1 MVGPRQAGEMVKA
14 RAIDGPVSRWWGLP
28 GCNGTNQPV
37 SQRHVGVALHAAP
50 LRLCRPPLPAPA
62 ARAARSSGQR
72 AIGVGGPAGP
82 VGSARQHVTR
92 PHTHDAGDPRASS
105 RPGPSLS
112 PQSARGRGVHL
123 SFFQFST
130 KKNNNNKNNRS
141 IFHTPTPYS
150 VDVVCTYKGWD

>member
-37 SQRHVGVALHAAP
+37 TTPCGRRAPRRSVAP
-50 LRLCRPPLPAPA
+50 LPPTPSGSGC
-62 ARAARSSGQR
+62 ARGAGRETKWSSGQR

-82 VGSARQHVTR
+82 VGSARQHVTS
-92 PHTHDAGDPRASS
+92 PHTHDARDPRASS

-112 PQSARGRGVHL
+112 PQSLGVQL
-123 SFFQFST
+123 SFFHFN
-130 KKNNNNKNNRS
+130 KKNQLIHLPHPIQFRCGL
-141 IFHTPTPYS
+141 
-150 VDVVCTYKGWD
+150 CTYKG